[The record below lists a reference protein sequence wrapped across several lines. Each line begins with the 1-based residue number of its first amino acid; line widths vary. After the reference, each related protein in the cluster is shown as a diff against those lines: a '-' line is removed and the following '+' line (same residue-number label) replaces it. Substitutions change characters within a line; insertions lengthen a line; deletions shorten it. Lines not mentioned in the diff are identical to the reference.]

1 MVVQQAQQCRLG
13 PTVFW
18 LCTTSKTLIILM
30 NKKGPIFASE
40 TEMIYDAKSLA
51 LSAFK
56 QLAYRKKEEE
66 KIRRTREDED
76 HFKSLRA
83 LQDGAPLEADVN
95 SSMRPQSMEAQT
107 RKMKELRLNSSAL
120 GQYFPCEA
128 CKKYALV
135 EDRFCFTCESCG
147 AVSNKH
153 KTVSLPNSGNLP
165 TEDAQ
170 LSSRGEVYDDRAM
183 EHSLPPAQSMNEARS
198 RVRSQMSVA
207 SASTSVGT
215 RKASNLIQQDFVDA
229 FIANDK
235 RNGLH
240 ELSTRTFAINRAAS
254 NALSS
259 YCSRIGQSA
268 TLWVQ
273 KQVHNIATNVAAY
286 EKSHGSGKHDMR
298 ADLVARVAV
307 HDTLTRF
314 DDSELISKTNLSRS
328 ELETIA
334 SELLNDKT
342 FRCDVMTLRAVRL
355 LIRSNQKREEDS
367 EPIAET
373 SDVVAVS
380 PSETSMKH
388 RQVTENTLSLM
399 CKKNNYK
406 PRRMDS
412 DVSSRT
418 SDSVASS
425 STISGGASFHV
436 GRSTPVLMTFQ
447 QWSTHMRTLVLPF
460 LMKTIQTDA
469 TKLLKF
475 SSVLEDLHTLRL
487 EAHAAIGR
495 HFSARVIAAAYLM
508 ALRIET
514 TRPRPGRAFEE
525 CESPPKRVRSA
536 PVLSNSRDTTMLECE
551 AEIGTLSN
559 FVRVDRTNMNDI
571 ILMFRPV
578 VADQVARFLEL

>member
-1 MVVQQAQQCRLG
+1 MQKVQQSRIDE
-13 PTVFW
+13 TVFW
-18 LCTTSKTLIILM
+18 CCTTSKTLIALI
-30 NKKGPIFASE
+30 KKPPIFDGESE
-40 TEMIYDAKSLA
+40 MVYDAKSLA

-56 QLAYRKKEEE
+56 KLACRKREEEKNRRRQKEEE
-66 KIRRTREDED
+66 
-76 HFKSLRA
+76 HLQSLRA
-83 LQDGAPLEADVN
+83 LQDGAPSEPAVKGSL
-95 SSMRPQSMEAQT
+95 RPPSMEAQT
-107 RKMKELRLNSSAL
+107 RRMKELRLNSNAL
-120 GQYFPCEA
+120 GQCFPCEV
-128 CKKYALV
+128 CKKYSLV
-135 EDRFCFTCESCG
+135 EDRFSFTCESCG

-153 KTVSLPNSGNLP
+153 KTVSLPTSGNLP

-170 LSSRGEVYDDRAM
+170 LSSRGEVYDNRAL

-198 RVRSQMSVA
+198 RVRAQMSVT

-215 RKASNLIQQDFVDA
+215 RKASNLVQQDFVDEFVA
-229 FIANDK
+229 SEK
-235 RNGLH
+235 SNGLC
-240 ELSTRTFAINRAAS
+240 ELSNRTFAINRAAS
-254 NALSS
+254 NALSA
-259 YCSRIGQSA
+259 YCSRIGQPA

-273 KQVHNIATNVAAY
+273 QQVHNIATNVAAY
-286 EKSHGSGKHDMR
+286 ERSHGSVKYDMR

-334 SELLNDKT
+334 SELLHHKS
-342 FRCDVMTLRAVRL
+342 FRCDDMTLRAVRL
-355 LIRSNQKREEDS
+355 LIRSNERHEEDS
-367 EPIAET
+367 KPIAET

-388 RQVTENTLSLM
+388 RQTTENTLNLM
-399 CKKNNYK
+399 GKRSHCKL
-406 PRRMDS
+406 RRIDS

-425 STISGGASFHV
+425 STISAGGNVNV
-436 GRSTPVLMTFQ
+436 GRSNPIVMTCQ

-460 LMKTIQTDA
+460 LMKTIQTHA

-487 EAHAAIGR
+487 ESHAAIGR

-514 TRPRPGRAFEE
+514 TRPRSGRTLQG

-536 PVLSNSRDTTMLECE
+536 PILSTSRDTVMLECE

-559 FVRVDRTNMNDI
+559 FVRVDRTNMNDMI
-571 ILMFRPV
+571 VMFRPI
-578 VADQVARFLEL
+578 VADQVDQFLEL